1 MFVESS
7 ALETHL
13 PWNFIWRVGMRKK
26 KKKKKERR
34 ETGRRRIGDRGK
46 GKSSQVS
53 NIDRL
58 TEREKGDRA
67 GENYY
72 GRR

>member
-13 PWNFIWRVGMRKK
+13 PWYFIWRVGMRKK

-53 NIDRL
+53 NIDRP
-58 TEREKGDRA
+58 TGGERE
-67 GENYY
+67 
-72 GRR
+72 RRQGWGK